1 MSSPPQEVLGGVEAG
16 GTKFVC
22 VTGLADGTIL
32 TRERFDTRDPESTV
46 AEMRAFFARATA
58 GGQRIAAIGVAAF
71 GPLELRRDH
80 AEFGHIG
87 VTPKA
92 GWSHTDLVGPLT
104 DFAVPVAIDTDVNGA
119 ALGEGAWGAAQG
131 LDQFVYLTVGTGIGG
146 GAVVG
151 GATIKGLVHPEIGHM
166 CVARQPGDDF
176 PGVCPFHGDCFEG
189 MASGPAIAARWGSA
203 AEDLSGDELT
213 RAVDV
218 EAAYLAA
225 GIRNVV
231 YTLAPQRIVIGGGV
245 RNLPGLFPAI
255 RRHLADQ
262 LNGYPGLPEHA
273 AEDFVVP
280 AGCGDDAGTMGALA
294 LAAAVA
300 AS

>member
-1 MSSPPQEVLGGVEAG
+1 VSSARQEVLGGVEAG

-22 VTGLADGTIL
+22 VTGTADGTIL
-32 TRERFDTRDPESTV
+32 SRERFDTRDPQSTV
-46 AEMRAFFARATA
+46 AEMRDFFARLISD
-58 GGQRIAAIGVAAF
+58 GQQLAAIGVAAF
-71 GPLELRRDH
+71 GPLELRRAH

-92 GWSHTDLVGPLT
+92 GWSHTDLVGPLAQ
-104 DFAVPVAIDTDVNGA
+104 FGVPVVIDTDVNGA
-119 ALGEGAWGAAQG
+119 ALGEGTWGAATG

-146 GAVVG
+146 GVVAG
-151 GATIKGLVHPEIGHM
+151 GVTVQGLVHPEIGHIS
-166 CVARQPGDDF
+166 VGRLAGDDF
-176 PGVCPFHGDCFEG
+176 AGVCPFHGDCFEG
-189 MASGPAIAARWGSA
+189 MASGPAIAARWGRP
-203 AEDLSGDELT
+203 AEDLSGDDLV

-231 YTLAPQRIVIGGGV
+231 YTVAPQRIVIGGGV
-245 RNLPGLFPAI
+245 RNLPGLFPAV

-262 LNGYPGLPEHA
+262 LNGYPGLAEHGA
-273 AEDFVVP
+273 DDFVVA

-294 LAAAVA
+294 LAASAEGK
-300 AS
+300 

>member
-1 MSSPPQEVLGGVEAG
+1 MSSVSRDVLGGVEAG

-32 TRERFDTRDPESTV
+32 QRERFDTRDPASTV
-46 AEMRAFFARATA
+46 ADMRTFFDRVLQ
-58 GGQRIAAIGVAAF
+58 GGQRLAAIGVAAF

-80 AEFGHIG
+80 VAYGHIG

-92 GWSHTDLVGPLT
+92 GWSHTDLVGPLAAF
-104 DFAVPVAIDTDVNGA
+104 DVPVAIDTDVNGA

-151 GATIKGLVHPEIGHM
+151 GATIQGLVHPEIGHVS
-166 CVARQPGDDF
+166 VARQADDEF
-176 PGVCPFHGDCFEG
+176 AGVCPFHGDCLEG
-189 MASGPAIAARWGSA
+189 MASGPAIAARWGRP
-203 AEDLSGDELT
+203 AEELSGDELT

-262 LNGYPGLPEHA
+262 LNGYPGLPEQV

-294 LAAAVA
+294 LAAAAVV
-300 AS
+300 S